1 MKVNGEKDGYG
12 YGYLINWLVT
22 IGDLLLIN
30 IYFITAYFM
39 LDNFNLDYT
48 SRITTLMLI
57 NLSYFITSTF
67 VRTNLS
73 SNIIYF
79 EKVVQRSSY
88 FIIAYSLILTVGIA
102 VFRVF
107 DLYLIPWLLCFFTL
121 GALFI
126 LWHISIRLIIK
137 KYRRKGRNYRQVI
150 IVGGGAN
157 GINIY
162 NELNGN
168 DSGYRII
175 GFFDDNS
182 DNINVLPN
190 YLGRVSDVQEFAIN
204 NKIDEIY
211 CTLPYN
217 EEAKI
222 AALIN
227 FTEKNMIRFYLV
239 PEFYRFIR
247 RRLRLQFLETIPI
260 ISLRYEPLQYTSN
273 RFAKRCFDIFFSSL
287 VLILFFPFIFLL
299 FGIAIKLSSPGPIF
313 FKQKRTG
320 FHGEEFDCYKF
331 RSMKLN
337 SSANSKSATKSD
349 PRVTKVGAFMRKT
362 SIDELPQFINVFKG
376 DMSIVGPRPH
386 MIQHTELYSML
397 IDRFMV
403 RHLVKPGI
411 TGWAQVT
418 GYRGET
424 KVLADMEGRVKKD
437 VWYIENW
444 SFFLDLKIIF
454 LTVYNVFRGEENA
467 Y

>member
-12 YGYLINWLVT
+12 YLINWLIT

-30 IYFITAYFM
+30 TFFITAYLM

-48 SRITTLMLI
+48 SRVTTFMLI

-67 VRTNLS
+67 VRINLS

-79 EKVVQRSSY
+79 EKIVQRSSY

-107 DLYLIPWLLCFFTL
+107 DLYLIPWLFCFFTL

-126 LWHISIRLIIK
+126 LWHIFIRLIIK
-137 KYRRKGRNYRQVI
+137 QYRRKGGNYRKVV
-150 IVGGGAN
+150 IVGGGLN

-162 NELNGN
+162 NELSGN
-168 DSGYRII
+168 DSGYKII

-182 DNINVLPN
+182 SNSEVLPN
-190 YLGRVSDVQEFAIN
+190 YLGRVSDVQEFAMN
-204 NKIDEIY
+204 NIVDEIY
-211 CTLPYN
+211 CTLPYD
-217 EEAKI
+217 EETKI

-227 FTEKNMIRFYLV
+227 FSEKNMIRFYLV
-239 PEFYRFIR
+239 PEFYRFVK

-273 RFAKRCFDIFFSSL
+273 RLAKRCFDIFFSLIVL
-287 VLILFFPFIFLL
+287 VLFFPIIFLI

-320 FHGEEFDCYKF
+320 FQGKEFDCYKF